1 MMSSQLHDVKITSL
15 GINVILRGVGGD
27 VIRALDEIIYN
38 IPYTSFNLKLMF
50 FTQVSSNYSQKKE
63 FSKGPICMEIVPYS
77 CLD

>member
-27 VIRALDEIIYN
+27 VTRALDEIIYN

-50 FTQVSSNYSQKKE
+50 FTQVNSQLQPKE
-63 FSKGPICMEIVPYS
+63 RVF
-77 CLD
+77 